1 MKNLGKKLFNAIFKP
16 SPRGKIRWSIFLI
29 LIVALLAGGLDAP
42 EYWDKGAD
50 WAQNNLK
57 INVPHFYNL
66 PFHLG
71 LDLLGGTHLVYEA
84 DISNISTDERGD
96 SMEGVRDVI
105 ERRVNAFGVSEPV
118 IQTNKSG
125 DKWRIIVELA
135 GVKDVHEAISMIGET
150 PLLEFKEENDEVRD
164 LTGEE
169 KAGLEEEN
177 QKAKA
182 KADFYLSK
190 ALGASE
196 EEFDQMI
203 QDNSEGTVLP
213 MMVSEKL
220 FSEIFEAS
228 QKGQLNKVYN
238 QLVETAGGWYIIKP
252 IDMVEEEKEV
262 NISHILICY
271 KDAPNCS
278 TELSKDEALEKIT
291 QIREEATPENFA
303 SLAKTYSND
312 SGSGPEGGNLG
323 FFAKGAMVPEFE
335 EKSFAMLVGEISDI
349 IETQFGY
356 HILYKIDEKP
366 LLEYQV
372 KNLFVKKMT
381 ERDILGVQDPWKITG
396 LTGVQLKKSQ
406 VNFDPNSGAPEIA
419 LEFNNEGKDLFAEI
433 TERNI
438 GKPVAIFLDGEPISV
453 PRVNEIIREG
463 KAVITGDFT
472 IDEAK
477 TLARRLN
484 AGALPVPIKL
494 ISQQTV
500 GATLGSKSI
509 QDSLYAGMIGLI
521 LIALFM
527 ILYYR
532 FSGLWSVVALAIYG
546 IILLAL
552 FKIIP
557 VTLTL
562 AGLAGFILSIGM
574 AVDANVLIFER
585 LKEELKSGKSLG
597 SAIDEGFKRAWPSIR
612 DGNISTLIT
621 CFILATFTTSIVKG
635 FAITLGIGVIVSM
648 FSAIVVT
655 RVFLKLGSSW
665 IKIPWFYGVNIKNK
679 ED

>member
-1 MKNLGKKLFNAIFKP
+1 MKNLGKKLLNAIFKP
-16 SPRGKIRWSIFLI
+16 SPRGKIRWAVFLI

-42 EYWDKGAD
+42 GYWDKGAD
-50 WAQNNLK
+50 WTKENLK
-57 INVPHFYNL
+57 VNIPHFYNL

-84 DISNISTDERGD
+84 DVSNIPQSERGD
-96 SMEGVRDVI
+96 SMDGVRDVI
-105 ERRVNAFGVSEPV
+105 ERRVNAFGVSEPI

-135 GVKDVHEAISMIGET
+135 GVKDVHEAINMIGET
-150 PLLEFKEENDEVRD
+150 PLLEFKEENTDIRE
-164 LTGEE
+164 LTSEE
-169 KAGLEEEN
+169 QIQLDSDNKEAKRHAEELLKQSLTIN
-177 QKAKA
+177 
-182 KADFYLSK
+182 
-190 ALGASE
+190 E
-196 EEFDQMI
+196 EEFDQLI
-203 QDNSEGTVLP
+203 QNNSEGAVLP

-220 FSEIFEAS
+220 FPEIFEAS

-238 QLVETAGGWYIIKP
+238 QLVETTGGWYIIKP
-252 IDMVEEEKEV
+252 IDMVEEETEV
-262 NISHILICY
+262 KASHILICY

-278 TELSKDEALEKIT
+278 TELSKDEALTKIT
-291 QIREEATPENFA
+291 EVREEATPENFA

-312 SGSGPEGGNLG
+312 PGSGPEGGDLG
-323 FFAKGAMVPEFE
+323 FFTKGAMVPEFE
-335 EKSFAMLVGEISDI
+335 EKAFAMSVGEISDI

-356 HILYKIDEKP
+356 HILYKTNERP

-406 VNFDPNSGAPEIA
+406 VNFDPTTGAPEIA

-433 TERNI
+433 TTKNV
-438 GKPVAIFLDGEPISV
+438 GKPVAIFLDGEPISI
-453 PRVNEIIREG
+453 PRVNEPIREG

-500 GATLGSKSI
+500 GATLGNQSI
-509 QDSLYAGMIGLI
+509 QDSLYAGIIGLI

-546 IILLAL
+546 IILLSL
-552 FKIIP
+552 FKLIP

-648 FSAIVVT
+648 LSAIVVT
-655 RVFLKLGSSW
+655 RVFLKLGSDW
-665 IKIPWFYGVNIKNK
+665 IKNSWWYGVK
-679 ED
+679 